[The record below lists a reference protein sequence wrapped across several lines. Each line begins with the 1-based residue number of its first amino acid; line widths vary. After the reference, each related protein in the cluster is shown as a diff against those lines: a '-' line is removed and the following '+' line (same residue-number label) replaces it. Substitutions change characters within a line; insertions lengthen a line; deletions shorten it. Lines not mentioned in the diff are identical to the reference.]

1 MQVPASGHDDPE
13 KHNGAD
19 YHPVASSFPTVDD
32 LTFNP
37 DLPTPIYITSRVRF
51 LLLAAVAIVL
61 IWLAMNAPSVPRLLL
76 LGSTLSLVLSF
87 PVRLLTRW
95 LPRGISILVVVISAI
110 GLVII
115 SLALLIPFTVS
126 EISRFAAS
134 LPDTVDSLE
143 SVLRDVLQNFYAR
156 GWIDQSPDR
165 IIDNLQSTMFSQS
178 QVIAETMLANLTDTL
193 TSTFNLL
200 ITAFGTLFI
209 ATYLLIDI
217 PRFRETF
224 IRSFAPAYRGDAAR
238 LWQTLGESLSRYL
251 AGLSISI
258 LAQGVMAG
266 IGLYLL
272 GVPYAAIL
280 GIWMSATAILP
291 YVGAFLGAIP
301 AVLIALTISWNMA
314 LLTVGL
320 YIVVN
325 QVDSSFITPRVQG
338 NAVRVHPMLI
348 FLAVIAGGEIAGGL
362 GTVMAVPTLAV
373 LRVLGEFFWV
383 RLRVRG
389 AQEDTLLAAMRND
402 LTIERLG
409 NQSATPDATSR
420 FTRRPPLKHHPAG
433 RMRKVVAQKRVR
445 QEVTRYHPRRASN
458 LPTSPD
464 ARAGDKS
471 L

>member
-1 MQVPASGHDDPE
+1 LPESGHDG
-13 KHNGAD
+13 NG
-19 YHPVASSFPTVDD
+19 VAGGNGTVAPFPTIDD

-37 DLPTPIYITSRVRF
+37 DLPTPIYISSRVRF
-51 LLLAAVAIVL
+51 FLLAAVGLVL
-61 IWLAMNAPSVPRLLL
+61 VWLAMNAPSVPRLLV

-95 LPRGISILVVVISAI
+95 LPRGIAIIVVVLSAI

-143 SVLRDVLQNFYAR
+143 NVLRDILQRFYER
-156 GWIDQSPDR
+156 GWIDQTPDR
-165 IIDNLQSTMFSQS
+165 IINNLQDTMFSQS
-178 QVIAETMLANLTDTL
+178 QAIAENLLANLTDTL
-193 TSTFNLL
+193 SSTFNLL

-217 PRFRETF
+217 PRFRESF
-224 IRSFAPAYRGDAAR
+224 IRSFAPSYRPDAER

-258 LAQGVMAG
+258 VAQGVMAG
-266 IGLYLL
+266 VGLFVLD
-272 GVPYAAIL
+272 VPYAAIL

-314 LLTVGL
+314 IVTVIL

-325 QVDSSFITPRVQG
+325 QIDSNFITPRVQG
-338 NAVRVHPMLI
+338 NAVRVHPLLI

-389 AQEDTLLAAMRND
+389 VQEDTLLAAMRND

-409 NQSATPDATSR
+409 NQTATPDATHR
-420 FTRRPPLKHHPAG
+420 FMKRPSLKHHPAG
-433 RMRKVVAQKRVR
+433 RMRKVVAQQRVR
-445 QEVTRYHPRRASN
+445 QAATRYHPRKQSAAPSN
-458 LPTSPD
+458 RQGEPTS
-464 ARAGDKS
+464 AEANV
-471 L
+471 